1 MSNGGNTEA
10 FGEVRRNWSLLLMF
24 GILLIILG
32 CVGLGMA
39 FFITMASVMFYGIL
53 LLIGG
58 AAQLARSFVAVSWRT
73 KLWHILISL
82 LYLFGG
88 IVVIRNPAL
97 VSGFLTLLLA
107 SAITGIGLFRI
118 IMAIQIRERKGWI
131 WVLLSGIV
139 ALALGIWMFSNL
151 AALSL
156 IIIGLFI
163 SIELIVNG
171 WSVVSMALAARA
183 AR

>member
-1 MSNGGNTEA
+1 M
-10 FGEVRRNWSLLLMF
+10 LLMF
-24 GILLIILG
+24 GILLIVLG
-32 CVGLGMA
+32 IIGLGMA

-88 IVVIRNPAL
+88 IVVIRNPEL

-107 SAITGIGLFRI
+107 TAITGIGVFRI

-131 WVLLSGIV
+131 WVLISGIV
-139 ALALGIWMFSNL
+139 ALTLGIWMFSNL
-151 AALSL
+151 AELSL

-163 SIELIVNG
+163 SIELMVNG
-171 WSVVSMALAARA
+171 WSVVTLALAARA

>member
-10 FGEVRRNWSLLLMF
+10 LGEVRRNWSVLLMF
-24 GILLIILG
+24 GILLIVLG
-32 CVGLGMA
+32 MIGLGMA

-58 AAQLARSFVAVSWRT
+58 AAQLARSFVAASWRT

-82 LYLFGG
+82 FYLFGG

-107 SAITGIGLFRI
+107 TAITGVGLFRI

-131 WVLLSGIV
+131 WLLLSGIV

-151 AALSL
+151 AELSL
-156 IIIGLFI
+156 VIIGLFI

-171 WSVVSMALAARA
+171 WSAITLAIAARA
-183 AR
+183 TR